1 MADERTERLSCTESS
16 RTKRTGSYLIA
27 EVGCEHRG
35 DLEVAKKFIDQAVYN
50 AGADCVKFQLFYP
63 EEVGPKVWNK
73 IKRYHLDAHQMEI
86 LKGYCTNRP
95 IDFLCS
101 AFGLRSLHALHNV
114 GCKAVKIPAPCNEWD
129 EYLAIAHKLFDRLII
144 STGMTEHFNE
154 AWNTS
159 YVSLLQCT
167 SAYPCAYN
175 QVNLNTL
182 ALYDGLS
189 DHTPGILIPPV
200 AVGMGAKIIEKHVT
214 MGDGPDAHMAIS
226 MDEFGL
232 MRANI
237 RRVEEALG
245 DGEKRI
251 EDSEKEL
258 LWRKTL

>member
-16 RTKRTGSYLIA
+16 RTKRKPSYLIA

-35 DLEVAKKFIDQAVYN
+35 NLDVAKKFIDQAVYKG
-50 AGADCVKFQLFYP
+50 GADCVKFQLFYP
-63 EEVGPKVWNK
+63 EEVGPKVWDR
-73 IKRYHLDAHQMEI
+73 IKQFHLDIHQMTI
-86 LKGYCTNRP
+86 LKGYCTNRS

-101 AFGLRSLHALHNV
+101 AFGLRSLKALRDIL
-114 GCKAVKIPAPCNEWD
+114 CKTVKVPAPCNEYQ
-129 EYLAIAHKLFDRLII
+129 EYLEKAEVWFDRVIV
-144 STGMTEHFNE
+144 SAGMTQRFNID
-154 AWNTS
+154 WLGFD
-159 YVSLLQCT
+159 VLQCT

-182 ALYDGLS
+182 DTYDGLS

-200 AVGMGAKIIEKHVT
+200 AVAMGAEIIEKHVT